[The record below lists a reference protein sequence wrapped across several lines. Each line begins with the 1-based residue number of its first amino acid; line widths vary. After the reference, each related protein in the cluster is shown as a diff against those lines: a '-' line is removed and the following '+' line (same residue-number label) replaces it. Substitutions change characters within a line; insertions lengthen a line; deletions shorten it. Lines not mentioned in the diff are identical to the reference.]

1 MTKSDATGRDVGDSS
16 AGRTVL
22 VTGAN
27 RGLGQET
34 ARELARRGFRVI
46 ATSRGPERTPD
57 RPGAIEHR
65 PLDVACP
72 RSIAALA
79 RELAGE
85 RRAIDVLINN
95 AAIALD
101 GFDAEV
107 ARRTVAV
114 NFTGA
119 LGVTEALLDSIPR
132 GGTVVMV
139 SSGVGELFGLRP
151 EVRARFADPGLTRD
165 SLIALVDSF
174 VADVAAGHHRDRG
187 WPSSAYQ
194 VSKAGLNAL
203 VRVLA
208 PDLAARGIRVV
219 AVCPGWVRTDMGG
232 VHATRSL
239 AEGAASIVWAATL
252 TDGTTGG
259 FFRDG
264 VLIPW

>member
-1 MTKSDATGRDVGDSS
+1 MSPIPDA

-22 VTGAN
+22 VTGSS
-27 RGLGQET
+27 RGLGRET
-34 ARELARRGFRVI
+34 CRELARRGFHVI
-46 ATSRGPERTPD
+46 ATSRDPD
-57 RPGAIEHR
+57 QARDLAEELTGRGGAAEHHG
-65 PLDVACP
+65 LDVEDAD
-72 RSIAALA
+72 SIAALA
-79 RELAGE
+79 AHLRG
-85 RRAIDVLINN
+85 RSVDVLVNN

-107 ARRTVAV
+107 ARRTIAI

-119 LGVTEALLDSIPR
+119 LAVTDAILPLMPR
-132 GGTVVMV
+132 GAGIVMV
-139 SSGVGELFGLRP
+139 SSGVGGLSDLGP
-151 EVRARFADPGLTRD
+151 EARARLADRGLTRD
-165 SLIALVDSF
+165 ALIALMQRF
-174 VADVAAGHHRDRG
+174 VADVQAGRHRAEG

-208 PDLAARGIRVV
+208 PELSGRGIGIN

-232 VHATRSL
+232 SHAPRGL
-239 AEGAASIVWAATL
+239 AEGAASIVWAAAL

-264 VLIPW
+264 AAIPW